1 LTVTLTFEEGAM
13 PDLFVNRQT
22 ELDSPAYEAFPL
34 VANGSELDVYT
45 RYIYV
50 GGAGSLNVVM
60 ASGGTVQ
67 FAGVPVGAVLPI
79 RVQSVLSTSSASNLV
94 GLA

>member
-1 LTVTLTFEEGAM
+1 M

-22 ELDSPAYEAFPL
+22 ELDSPAYEAFPIT
-34 VANGSELDVYT
+34 ANGSELDTYT
-45 RYIYV
+45 RFVYV
-50 GGAGSLNVVM
+50 GGGGSLNAVM

-67 FAGVPVGAVLPI
+67 FAGVQTGAVLPI
-79 RVQSVLSTSSASNLV
+79 RVQSVLSSSSVTGLV